1 MLTQIKRLWSDE
13 GGATA
18 VEYGLIVAAIA
29 AVIIATVISLGGKV
43 QSTFSYVDTQMP
55 APGAP

>member
-1 MLTQIKRLWSDE
+1 MFEQIKRLWADDSA
-13 GGATA
+13 ATA

-43 QSTFSYVDTQMP
+43 NNSFAKVDSNMP
-55 APGAP
+55 Q